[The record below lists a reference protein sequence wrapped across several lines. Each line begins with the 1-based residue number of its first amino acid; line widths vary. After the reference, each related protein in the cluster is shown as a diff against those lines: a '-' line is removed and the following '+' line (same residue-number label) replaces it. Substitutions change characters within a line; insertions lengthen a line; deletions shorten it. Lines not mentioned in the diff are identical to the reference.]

1 MTKQISPAAR
11 TELAPTGK
19 LRVGLNYQNFLLVL
33 KDAPDGTPT
42 GIAPDL
48 ARELA
53 TRAGL
58 PIEYVR
64 FDAAGKLADA
74 VKSGA
79 WDVAF
84 LGAEPQRAGEIAF
97 SGAYLEIPVTFLV
110 PAGSSIKNIQEID
123 AEGVRVAVSEKSAYD
138 LYLSRSLKHAR
149 LVRIQG
155 IEASFKLFLDQKL
168 EALAGL
174 KPRLAADSEA
184 LPGSRILEGQIT
196 AVQQSIGVPRGRSE
210 AAKYVRDFADDI
222 KASGLVAR
230 TIDKHRVRGV
240 RVAPAG

>member
-1 MTKQISPAAR
+1 MTEEIRKQ
-11 TELAPTGK
+11 LAPRGV

-53 TRAGL
+53 KRSGL
-58 PIEYVR
+58 AIEFVR

-74 VKSGA
+74 VKNGA

-84 LGAEPQRAGEIAF
+84 LGAEPQRASEIAF

-110 PAGSSIKNIQEID
+110 PPGSSIKTLREID
-123 AEGVRVAVSEKSAYD
+123 AEGVRIAVSEKSAYD

-149 LVRIQG
+149 LVRVQG
-155 IEASFKLFLDQKL
+155 IEASFKLFLEQKL

-174 KPRLAADSEA
+174 KPRLVSDGDA

-196 AVQQSIGVPRGRSE
+196 AVQQSIGVPKGRNE
-210 AAKYVRDFADDI
+210 AAKYVREFADDI
-222 KASGLVAR
+222 KASGVVAR
-230 TIDKHRVRGV
+230 AIEKHGVRGV
-240 RVAPAG
+240 SVAPAG

>member
-1 MTKQISPAAR
+1 MTSTISQKAKA
-11 TELAPTGK
+11 ELAPTGK

-33 KDAPDGTPT
+33 KDAPGGVPT

-53 TRAGL
+53 KRAGL

-74 VKSGA
+74 VKAGD

-84 LGAEPQRAGEIAF
+84 LGAEPQRANEIAF

-110 PAGSSIKNIQEID
+110 PAASAIRSIAEVD
-123 AEGVRVAVSEKSAYD
+123 REGVRVAVSEKSAYD
-138 LYLSRSLKHAR
+138 LYLSRSLKKAR
-149 LVRIQG
+149 LVRVQG
-155 IEASFKLFLDQKL
+155 IEASFKLFVDQKL
-168 EALAGL
+168 EVLAGL
-174 KPRLAADSEA
+174 KPRLVTDSEA

-196 AVQQSIGVPRGRSE
+196 AVQQSIGVPKARNE
-210 AAKYVRDFADDI
+210 AASYVREFTEDV

-230 TIDKHRVRGV
+230 TIEKHGVRGV
-240 RVAPAG
+240 TVAPAG

>member
-84 LGAEPQRAGEIAF
+84 LGAEPQRAGEITF

-138 LYLSRSLKHAR
+138 LYLSRSVKHAR
-149 LVRIQG
+149 LVRVQG

-174 KPRLAADSEA
+174 KPRLVADSEA

-210 AAKYVRDFADDI
+210 AAKYVREFADDI

-230 TIDKHRVRGV
+230 TIDRHRVRGV
-240 RVAPAG
+240 SVAPAE

>member
-84 LGAEPQRAGEIAF
+84 LGAEPQRAGEITF

>member
-1 MTKQISPAAR
+1 VAISGEAR
-11 TELAPTGK
+11 KELAPGGTI
-19 LRVGLNYQNFLLVL
+19 RVGLNYQNFLLVL

-53 TRAGL
+53 KRAGL
-58 PIEYVR
+58 PVEFVR

-84 LGAEPQRAGEIAF
+84 LGAEPLRASEIAF
-97 SGAYLEIPVTFLV
+97 SAAYLEIPVTFLV

-123 AEGVRVAVSEKSAYD
+123 AAGVRVAVSEKSAYD

-149 LVRIQG
+149 LVRTQG
-155 IEASFKLFLDQKL
+155 IDASFRMFVEQKL
-168 EALAGL
+168 EALGGL
-174 KPRLAADSEA
+174 KPRLVSDSAA

-196 AVQQSIGVPRGRSE
+196 AVQQAIGVPNGRSE
-210 AAKYVRDFADDI
+210 AAKFVREFAEQA
-222 KASGLVAR
+222 KASGLVGR
-230 TIDKHRVRGV
+230 TIEKHKVRGV
-240 RVAPAG
+240 TVAPPG

>member
-138 LYLSRSLKHAR
+138 LYLSRSVKHAR
-149 LVRIQG
+149 LVRVQG

-174 KPRLAADSEA
+174 KPRLVADSEA

-210 AAKYVRDFADDI
+210 AAKYVREFADDI

-230 TIDKHRVRGV
+230 TIDRHRVRGV
-240 RVAPAG
+240 SVAPAE